1 LNKKEQRRLVVL
13 NEVEKGKMIGREAG
27 EVLGLSLRHVR
38 RILAAYRKEGAAAL
52 AHGNRGRKP
61 PHTLDAGMKK
71 QVLELAQS
79 IYAGCN
85 NQHFTELLA
94 EREGIVLSR
103 SSIRRILLEVGIRSP
118 RKRRPPKHRSRRE
131 RYPKEGMLLQIDG
144 SHHNW
149 LEGRGPWLSLIGA
162 IDDAT
167 GEVTHALF
175 RNQED
180 AQGYFLLLRQIVTS
194 HGIPM
199 ALYRDRHG
207 IFERSKREPESLE
220 EQLEGRRQPTQF
232 GRLLEELGI
241 TSIPSYSPEAR
252 GRIERLWGTFQD
264 RLVSELR
271 LAGARTLEEAN
282 QVLWD
287 FLPRY
292 NQRFAVPAA
301 QTGSAYR
308 QPGEGFIP
316 DEVFCFKYYRTVGTD
331 NVVRFGEHR
340 LQIMPTNGRLS
351 YARAR
356 VEVHERL
363 DGSLAVYYQE
373 HCLATKPAP
382 PEAPVLRARNAPRVV
397 PKTPIVNRGILC
409 NSPSPNLSLQG
420 RGIHGRVSARHYN
433 SHELAVP
440 ATLTKKTSQP
450 KHSHRTKPGPDHP
463 WRRPFKLH
471 IDRG

>member
-1 LNKKEQRRLVVL
+1 VFRENVTMKEMVILNRKEQKRLMVL
-13 NEVEKGKMIGREAG
+13 NEVELDKMVGREAA
-27 EVLGLSLRHVR
+27 EVLDLSLRHVR
-38 RILAAYRKEGAAAL
+38 RILAAYRKEGATAL

-61 PHTLDAGMKK
+61 HNAMDISLRK

-79 IYAGCN
+79 SYAGCN

-94 EREGIVLSR
+94 EREGIALSR
-103 SSIRRILLEVGIRSP
+103 SSVRRILLKAGIRSP

-144 SHHNW
+144 SHHDW
-149 LEGRGPWLSLIGA
+149 LEGRGHCLTLIGA

-167 GEVTHALF
+167 GKVPYALF

-180 AQGYFLLLRQIVTS
+180 AQGYFLLLRQIVDS
-194 HGIPM
+194 YGIPM

-220 EQLEGRRQPTQF
+220 EQLEGKRRPTQF

-282 QVLWD
+282 QVLRD

-292 NQRFAVPAA
+292 NQRFVVLATQP
-301 QTGSAYR
+301 GSAYR
-308 QPGEGFIP
+308 QPGEGFIL
-316 DEVFCFKYYRTVGTD
+316 DEAFCFKYYRTVGAD
-331 NVVRFGEHR
+331 NVVRFEEHR

-356 VEVHERL
+356 VEVHERM
-363 DGSLAVYYQE
+363 DGSLAVYYQG

-382 PEAPVLRARNAPRVV
+382 PEAPVLRVRNIARVMSNG
-397 PKTPIVNRGILC
+397 TD
-409 NSPSPNLSLQG
+409 
-420 RGIHGRVSARHYN
+420 
-433 SHELAVP
+433 LAKP
-440 ATLTKKTSQP
+440 AMLAITAKKTLEP
-450 KHSHRTKPGPDHP
+450 KVPHHTKPGPDHP
-463 WRRPFKLH
+463 WRKPFKA
-471 IDRG
+471 IYK